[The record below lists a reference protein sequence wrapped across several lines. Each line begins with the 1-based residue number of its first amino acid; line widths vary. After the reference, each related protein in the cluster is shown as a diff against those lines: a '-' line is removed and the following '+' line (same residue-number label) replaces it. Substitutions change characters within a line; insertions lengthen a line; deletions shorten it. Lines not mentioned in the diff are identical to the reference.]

1 MEPHVAVVFHDK
13 EDPKDAALLAQ
24 KRYDTYID
32 YGRRFEKL
40 LAECRKKAAGA
51 N

>member
-1 MEPHVAVVFHDK
+1 MKMSEMLGRRIK

-24 KRYDTYID
+24 KKYDSYIE

-40 LAECRKKAAGA
+40 LAECRKKAVEA